1 MIVSV
6 TADRQLS
13 LPPEAQINFEPGDHY
28 EMVIKNEG
36 ILFMRIADND
46 QFRLEESAQLYAELY
61 SEDDDLQALKSSR
74 LNKEHRFPYI

>member
-13 LPPEAQINFEPGDHY
+13 IPPEAQINFEPGDHY
-28 EMVIKNEG
+28 EMVITNEG
-36 ILFMRIADND
+36 ILFMKIADNE

-61 SEDDDLQALKSSR
+61 SEDADLQALTASAIVGW
-74 LNKEHRFPYI
+74 E

>member
-28 EMVIKNEG
+28 EMVITNEG
-36 ILFMRIADND
+36 ILFMKVSDNE
-46 QFRLEESAQLYAELY
+46 QFRLEESAQLYVELY
-61 SEDDDLQALKSSR
+61 SEDDDLQALTASAIVGWEKGRS
-74 LNKEHRFPYI
+74 